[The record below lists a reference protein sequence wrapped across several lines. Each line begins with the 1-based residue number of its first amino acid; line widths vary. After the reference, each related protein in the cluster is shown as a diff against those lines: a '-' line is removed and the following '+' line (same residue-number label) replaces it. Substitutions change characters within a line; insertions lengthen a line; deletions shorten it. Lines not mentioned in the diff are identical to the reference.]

1 MIINRAKNFAR
12 PSFTANYMPKN
23 CAEHINNKLMSA
35 KSVDIFCH
43 TFSDEDSFNS
53 AKAMYSYLES
63 QGVKSR
69 IVVSGAKD
77 CYNYNTDKYNILNAN
92 DINSHTQKA
101 DLALCVDFSAKSRAV
116 SNVLDYINSYGT
128 NIVGL
133 DHHNNPDKITPNYN
147 QIDKSYKQI
156 QDMPALEAKNFYIDT
171 SAKSNCA
178 IISRFFDA
186 IGHKINNDEGKSLL
200 AGMID
205 DTSKDRLTKIS
216 KNGDILISDKIN
228 DNGHTKNILD
238 NLLAMLEKADKTD
251 VVQHFQNKG
260 KLSEKEVKFKKNLE
274 NRTQYSTNG
283 RFAYIEIQQGDK
295 EWEALGKDTT
305 KTRYILDDYRK
316 KVLSD
321 KKVDAV
327 AVFFPTNL
335 KDTYKMSILTKK
347 DYAKQ
352 IIDNIKTTTYPEL
365 QAGGH
370 DDRSGG
376 TIISTDKQTC
386 HNWVNL
392 FVNAANNVLV

>member
-23 CAEHINNKLMSA
+23 CAEHINNKLTSA

-63 QGVKSR
+63 KGVKSR
-69 IVVSGAKD
+69 IVVSDGKD

-92 DINSHTQKA
+92 DINENTQKA

-116 SNVLDYINSYGT
+116 SNVLNYINSYGT
-128 NIVGL
+128 NIIGL
-133 DHHNNPDKITPNYN
+133 DHHNNPDKITPDYN

-186 IGHKINNDEGKSLL
+186 IGHKINNDECKSLL

-216 KNGDILISDKIN
+216 QNGDILISDKIN
-228 DNGHTKNILD
+228 DNGHTKTIMNNILS
-238 NLLAMLEKADKTD
+238 MLDKADKMD
-251 VVQHFQNKG
+251 VIQHFQNKG
-260 KLSEKEVKFKKNLE
+260 KLSEKEIKFKNNLE
-274 NRTQYSTNG
+274 NRTQYSKNG
-283 RFAYIEIQQGDK
+283 RFAYVEIQQGDK

-335 KDTYKMSILTKK
+335 GDTYKMSILTKK

-352 IIDNIKTTTYPEL
+352 IIDNIKTTNPNL

-370 DDRSGG
+370 DNRSGG
-376 TIISTDKQTC
+376 TILSTDKKEC

-392 FVNAANNVLV
+392 FINSADQVLN